1 MLEEL
6 PETLDETY
14 ERILRDI
21 NKAIR
26 AHAHRLLQCLTVAVR
41 PLRVAELAEIL
52 AVDFGTASHGG
63 MSKLNTDW
71 RWADQQHAVLST
83 CSSLISVV
91 DDEDS
96 QVVQFSHFSVKE
108 FLTSS
113 RLADSSADVSRF
125 HILSSAAHTILARA
139 CLGVLLQLDE
149 HVDEDNVEKNFP
161 LARYAAEHWV
171 DHVQLENVPSD
182 IREGMGYLFDPDK
195 PHFAT
200 WLQVHDIDTPPRL
213 PSALY
218 LFCASESNTTTPL
231 YYAAFCGFHDL
242 AEQLI
247 MKHPQQVNANCGYY
261 VSPLG
266 AALAWEH
273 LDIAQLLY
281 EHGADVD
288 VRGQDR
294 RTPLISAPSHGHC
307 EIVEWLL
314 SHGANPNLQSDG
326 KCFTPL
332 HMAAWF
338 GRVEVS
344 RILLQHKVDQNIL
357 DKDGQTPLHTASYK
371 GHIEVAR
378 LLLKHG
384 VDVNAQDSKRSTA
397 LHLALEERHID
408 VARLLLEHGADVN
421 NQNGDGQT
429 SLHQAS
435 ERGRIDVA
443 RWLLEHDVDVNAVDS
458 KRSTAFHVA
467 LEKRHIDVARLLL
480 EHGVEVNTQDSNGR
494 TPFHIASSGG
504 EVEIFWILLQH
515 KTGQNTLD
523 NNGLTPLHLALQV
536 GHVDIARLLLEHGA
550 DVNTHD
556 SDGRTPLHLVSQEGH
571 IEIVRLLLKHGADVN
586 ALDNNHSTAL
596 HLVSH
601 IILGDNKHEVACL
614 LLEHGAGVV
623 VQDDK
628 GRTTFQAVSGQL
640 VHDEITDFLSDWNHQ
655 MLRIEV

>member
-21 NKAIR
+21 NKTIR
-26 AHAHRLLQCLTVAVR
+26 AHAHRLLQCLAVAVR
-41 PLRVAELAEIL
+41 PLRVAELAEVL

-63 MSKLNTDW
+63 TSKLNTDW
-71 RWADQQHAVLST
+71 RWADQQHAVLSI

-91 DDEDS
+91 NSEDS

-125 HILSSAAHTILARA
+125 HILSEPAHTILAKA
-139 CLGVLLQLDE
+139 CLGVLLRLDE
-149 HVDEDNVEKNFP
+149 HVHEDNVEKNFP

-195 PHFAT
+195 PHFAA
-200 WLQVHDIDTPPRL
+200 WLQVHDIDASPPN
-213 PSALY
+213 SSSLY
-218 LFCASESNTTTPL
+218 FFCTLNKGSSTTTPL

-242 AEQLI
+242 AERLI
-247 MKHPQQVNANCGYY
+247 MKYPQQVNANGGYY
-261 VSPLG
+261 ISPLG
-266 AALAWEH
+266 AALGREH
-273 LDIAQLLY
+273 LDVAQLLY

-288 VRGQDR
+288 VRGYLR
-294 RTPLISAPSHGHC
+294 RTPLISAPHLGHC

-314 SHGANPNLQSDG
+314 SRGADPNLRSDG
-326 KCFTPL
+326 ECFTPL
-332 HMAAWF
+332 HMAAWH
-338 GRVEVS
+338 GQTEVS
-344 RILLQHKVDQNIL
+344 RLLLQHKVDHNAL
-357 DKDGQTPLHTASYK
+357 DKDGQTPLHRASDQGYV
-371 GHIEVAR
+371 EVAR

-384 VDVNAQDSKRSTA
+384 
-397 LHLALEERHID
+397 
-408 VARLLLEHGADVN
+408 
-421 NQNGDGQT
+421 
-429 SLHQAS
+429 
-435 ERGRIDVA
+435 
-443 RWLLEHDVDVNAVDS
+443 VDVNAVDS

-480 EHGVEVNTQDSNGR
+480 EHGADVNTQDSNGR

-523 NNGLTPLHLALQV
+523 NNGLTPLHLALQE

-556 SDGRTPLHLVSQEGH
+556 SDDRTPLHLVSQEGH